1 MRSTAGR
8 DSLVVMPGGHLTV
21 AGPPVSE
28 LAASLFDHLLPMFKA
43 TGHIVLAKDAD
54 VGEPHPLDRY
64 LDGVLN
70 RLRDAAQTGDPKESL
85 HRFEE
90 FLETLPETASAVIRF
105 RAKGNIGHR
114 HLALGNGPTAGR
126 WLVEAYDEA
135 PTDPRAIANKVL
147 GLWLGGDAEG
157 AYAWGHERLA
167 EDPTNET
174 LASYLPQVAVMVP
187 GIEDP
192 LAGIPPDLLN
202 TEMLRVAETMFWRGR
217 DATLKWWACARRG
230 VELFPASLHL
240 ALLCAFAD
248 LDEIIRDEDLQRF
261 QIPTEA
267 QRERLGACVVVLDAY
282 WSDRPHALHNR
293 FDDASHALACAMIA
307 HQILQDGGRA
317 IERATRIADLG
328 LTETQVLSNA
338 VHVAFAWHKVDL
350 ARRLVALAPDDPDLA
365 FHAAVI
371 AVQDG
376 DWDLA
381 VRRFAVATVPEH
393 ERVMVDT
400 VAALARIKGGADDA
414 PTFDAVRATAAE
426 SPRALVL
433 VARIAID
440 RGEAELA
447 RLIYRQAVESVD
459 GDSHIATRLMVASL
473 AEEIGTPSDVIDL
486 LDRRLPVHGYPREHA
501 WLAVAHANER
511 PHRRRN
517 LAFFERLTPE
527 ARRRHEI
534 ARAHASVLLDVGKV
548 ADALGL
554 LRRLHDEEIEDA
566 YVSLRLVDALRRSGD
581 GRGAERILRSVPLDR
596 ARGAPEFIMM
606 LVRAVDANGE
616 PERAYTAAYELI
628 RKHPDRPDLALNYV
642 GLGFMRNGE
651 NPCFRKS
658 VVGPDASVTVEGPGG
673 AGRSFVI
680 DAGPEFYGI
689 PVEAPA
695 SPAARL
701 VEGKRSGDTFEV
713 PRPGAEPEIW
723 TVRDVRSK
731 FLHLHHRIL
740 EEFGSR
746 YAGANGLARFTMKEG
761 DISEV
766 LAVVRRTSEINRSN
780 AQFYLDGQGP
790 LAVVARMLG
799 GDPVSFAQYIRGLGG
814 EIATCLGS
822 AQERDA
828 ALALAS
834 ESEGRGVALD
844 PYTAWVAAE
853 MGILPALADWFGT
866 LHVPQSALSMVDR
879 LLAQEREKLGQR
891 QMSVSWVD
899 GTFYRQEVED
909 EHTLAQIALLEAGRA
924 KITDACSVHHV
935 LLPDEVDEAATTM
948 LEMAGSRFLDA
959 AFLARERDIPLL
971 SDDLHYRDWAGLATG
986 CTGLWL
992 QPALMRM
999 VDRGRIE
1006 PSAYGAALVGL
1017 AVRKHGHVSFTAGAL
1032 FEICR
1037 QDDAKL
1043 SGFGAA
1049 LGYIGGRTADMPSH
1063 LVVVGELL
1071 HLLWDYDADVSPL
1084 RCRAATGMLFEALL
1098 RHRSRDWA
1106 EWLVRMIR
1114 YAPRTIPARRY
1125 IHGWLR
1131 GHFIAVDAL
1140 EASTR
1145 RPRRLAQAAE

>member
-1 MRSTAGR
+1 M
-8 DSLVVMPGGHLTV
+8 
-21 AGPPVSE
+21 AGPPVAE
-28 LAASLFDHLLPMFKA
+28 LAASLLDQMLPMLKA
-43 TGHIVLAKDAD
+43 AGHIVVASDAD

-64 LDGVLN
+64 LDEVLN
-70 RLRDAAQTGDPKESL
+70 RLRDAAQAGDPKESL
-85 HRFEE
+85 RRFEE
-90 FLETLPETASAVIRF
+90 FLETLPETASGVIRF

-114 HLALGNGPTAGR
+114 HLALGDGPTAGR

-147 GLWLGGDAEG
+147 GLWLGGDAEA
-157 AYAWGHERLA
+157 AYAWGLERLA

-192 LAGIPPDLLN
+192 LAGIPPALLDN
-202 TEMLRVAETMFWRGR
+202 EMLRVAEAVFWRGR
-217 DATLKWWACARRG
+217 DVTPQWWACARRG
-230 VELFPASLHL
+230 AELFPASSHL
-240 ALLCAFAD
+240 LLLRAFAD
-248 LDEIIRDEDLQRF
+248 LDEITRNEDLQRF

-267 QRERLGACVVVLDAY
+267 QREGLGASVAVLDAY
-282 WSDRPHALHNR
+282 WMDRPHALR
-293 FDDASHALACAMIA
+293 SPFDEASHALACAMIA
-307 HQILQDGGRA
+307 HQILQDGDKA

-328 LTETQVLSNA
+328 LTETQVLANA
-338 VHVAFAWHKVDL
+338 VQVAFAWHRMDL
-350 ARRLVALAPDDPDLA
+350 ARRLVGLAPDDPDLA

-381 VRRFAVATVPEH
+381 VRRFAVANVPKQ

-400 VAALARIKGGADDA
+400 VTALARIKAGADDA
-414 PTFDAVRATAAE
+414 PTLDAVRETAGE

-433 VARIAID
+433 VARIATDI
-440 RGEAELA
+440 GEADLA

-548 ADALGL
+548 AEALGL
-554 LRRLHDEEIEDA
+554 LRRLHDEEIGDA

-581 GRGAERILRSVPLDR
+581 GRGADRVLRTVPLDQ
-596 ARGAPEFIMM
+596 ARGAPESIMM
-606 LVRAVDANGE
+606 LARAVDANGE
-616 PERAYTAAYELI
+616 PERAYRAAYELV

-658 VVGPDASVTVEGPGG
+658 VAGLDASVTIEGPGG
-673 AGRSFVI
+673 AARTFVI

-689 PVEAPA
+689 PVEVPTG
-695 SPAARL
+695 PAARL

-713 PRPGAEPEIW
+713 PRAGADPEIW
-723 TVRDVRSK
+723 TVREVGSK

-746 YAGANGLARFTMKEG
+746 YAGAGGLARFTTNEG

-790 LAVVARMLG
+790 LVVVARMLG
-799 GDPVSFAQYIRGLGG
+799 GDPVSFAQYSRGLGG

-828 ALALAS
+828 ALALATG
-834 ESEGRGVALD
+834 SEGRGIVLD
-844 PYTAWVAAE
+844 PYTAWVSAE
-853 MGILPALADWFGT
+853 MGILSALADWFGT
-866 LHVPQSALSMVDR
+866 LHVPHSALSMIDR
-879 LLAQEREKLGQR
+879 LLDQERGKLGQQ

-899 GTFYRQEVED
+899 GTFYRQEADD
-909 EHTLAQIALLEAGRA
+909 EHTRAQIALLEAGRA
-924 KITDACSVHHV
+924 KIADACSVHHV
-935 LLPDEVDEAATTM
+935 LLPDEIGEAATKM
-948 LEMAGSRFLDA
+948 LEMAGARFLDA
-959 AFLARERDIPLL
+959 AFLARERDVPLM
-971 SDDLHYRDWAGLATG
+971 SDDLHYRAWAGLATG

-1006 PSAYGAALVGL
+1006 PSAYATALVGL
-1017 AVRKHGHVSFTAGAL
+1017 AARKHGHVSFTGGAL

-1043 SGFGAA
+1043 SGFRAA

-1063 LVVVGELL
+1063 LVVVSELL
-1071 HLLWDYDADVSPL
+1071 QFLWEPGADVSPL

-1098 RHRSRDWA
+1098 RHRSRDWS

-1114 YAPRTIPARRY
+1114 YAPRTIAARRY

-1131 GHFIAVDAL
+1131 GHFIAIDVLDTSARR
-1140 EASTR
+1140 TR
-1145 RPRRLAQAAE
+1145 GLVQAAE